1 MVQKYPGM
9 RSYLPTTTVPLT
21 AFAEARLGKIA
32 DAEAH
37 IAATPAD
44 CYDCHIAR
52 ARIAE
57 LQGQHPRA
65 DWWFARAIYGKKS
78 IPMAY
83 SYWGEALMERGD
95 LDGAIAKFTLANQKG
110 PHFADPLEMW
120 GEALM
125 KANLP
130 RMALYSLRHRGTTA
144 LRATK
149 VPKEQIDYQL
159 GHVQQGAR
167 TTQDYGQ
174 YEPGY
179 LTEATLALDTWISRV
194 LKLSRKVSAKSRKA
208 GRIPTEILQRASA
221 ALRNSRKSLK
231 RLVGERGF
239 EPPAPTSRT

>member
-1 MVQKYPGM
+1 
-9 RSYLPTTTVPLT
+9 
-21 AFAEARLGKIA
+21 
-32 DAEAH
+32 
-37 IAATPAD
+37 
-44 CYDCHIAR
+44 
-52 ARIAE
+52 
-57 LQGQHPRA
+57 
-65 DWWFARAIYGKKS
+65 
-78 IPMAY
+78 MAY

-130 RMALYSLRHRGTTA
+130 KMALYSLRHRGTTA